1 MTINFT
7 ILGHD
12 NLDKQHTILFGMFDR
27 CKKALDAKNKEAV
40 KLVVL
45 DLVKF
50 GLEHFR
56 YEEELMINLK
66 YPKNLYEEH
75 VIQHSLF
82 KAKMLEILQRKD
94 DSGGHEILEYIV
106 NWFATHVKVLDQKLV
121 DYLNSI

>member
-1 MTINFT
+1 MINFT
-7 ILGHD
+7 LLGHTD
-12 NLDKQHTILFGMFDR
+12 LDKQHTILFGMFDR
-27 CKKALDAKNKEAV
+27 CKKALDTNNKEAV

-66 YPKNLYEEH
+66 YPTKLYEEH

-94 DSGGHEILEYIV
+94 DNGGQEILEYIV

-121 DYLNSI
+121 DYHNSL